1 MVPREKRSRHSKK
14 HNRRAKAIAPSPGVI
29 YEVSDLR
36 QCFYCRNFIPKSK
49 SLTDCIC
56 DGFISPESVLD
67 VPGLTFSSLWPSGR
81 CSLTIPTRAKS
92 HPHPH
97 PHLHFHHVTPI
108 TTTSL
113 HPLTHSP
120 SHLSH
125 LHPPSSSLS
134 SDSDDCESDDGYI
147 CM

>member
-67 VPGLTFSSLWPSGR
+67 VPGRPVLIPPDILKSVTLRAVFSDNTDPGQ
-81 CSLTIPTRAKS
+81 IA
-92 HPHPH
+92 
-97 PHLHFHHVTPI
+97 
-108 TTTSL
+108 
-113 HPLTHSP
+113 SP
-120 SHLSH
+120 S
-125 LHPPSSSLS
+125 PSSSSFSSCHPHHHHFPSSTNPFPLS
-134 SDSDDCESDDGYI
+134 LITPPSPI
-147 CM
+147 TILIPLF